1 MSDFWNTLMQ
11 SAFGKTASTEDTAG
25 SIDHFLDSA
34 VDQTLT
40 GNNLEDSRTSSL
52 QSLTQRE
59 RERNALGLPVDAGVR
74 VRFAGALGAVMSYD
88 NPPHPGTEGT
98 VVMVRSA
105 FGDIT
110 NHDSRV
116 FVKWDTGEFCPMD
129 TTHLRR
135 VAGAKQAQSIQLRV
149 SNLGDISEL
158 FSTAGSKE
166 GDLIHKATED
176 LWSVSKEGDQFVIS
190 RLFDDSGQP
199 LKV

>member
-1 MSDFWNTLMQ
+1 MQ
-11 SAFGKTASTEDTAG
+11 SAFGRTAATEDTVG
-25 SIDHFLDSA
+25 SIDHFLGGA

-40 GNNLEDSRTSSL
+40 ATNLEDGRTSSL
-52 QSLTQRE
+52 QALTQRD
-59 RERNALGLPVDAGVR
+59 RERNALGLPVEAGTR

-110 NHDSRV
+110 AHNTRV

-135 VAGAKQAQSIQLRV
+135 SIKQAQSMALRT
-149 SNLGDISEL
+149 SNLGDISSL
-158 FSTAGSKE
+158 FMSAGEKE
-166 GDLIHKATED
+166 GELVHKATKD
-176 LWSVSKEGDQFVIS
+176 LWSVSKDGEDYVIS
-190 RLFDDSGQP
+190 RLFDDGGEP

>member
-25 SIDHFLDSA
+25 SIDHFLDNA

-40 GNNLEDSRTSSL
+40 GNNLEDARTSSL
-52 QSLTQRE
+52 QALTQRE
-59 RERNALGLPVDAGVR
+59 REKNALGLPVDAGVR

-135 VAGAKQAQSIQLRV
+135 VAGAKQAQAVQLRV

-190 RLFDDSGQP
+190 RLFDDSGEP

>member
-25 SIDHFLDSA
+25 SIDHFLDNA

-40 GNNLEDSRTSSL
+40 GNNLEDARTSSL
-52 QSLTQRE
+52 QALTQRE
-59 RERNALGLPVDAGVR
+59 REKNALGLPVDAGVR

-135 VAGAKQAQSIQLRV
+135 VAGAKQAQAVQLRI

-190 RLFDDSGQP
+190 RLFDDSGEP

>member
-25 SIDHFLDSA
+25 SIDHFLDNA

-40 GNNLEDSRTSSL
+40 GNNLEDARTSSL
-52 QSLTQRE
+52 QALTQRE
-59 RERNALGLPVDAGVR
+59 REKNALGLPVDAGVR

-135 VAGAKQAQSIQLRV
+135 VAGAKQAQAVQLRI

-190 RLFDDSGQP
+190 RLFDDSGDP

>member
-25 SIDHFLDSA
+25 SIDHFLDNA

-40 GNNLEDSRTSSL
+40 GNNLEDARTSSL
-52 QSLTQRE
+52 QALTQRE
-59 RERNALGLPVDAGVR
+59 REKNALGLPVDAGVR

-135 VAGAKQAQSIQLRV
+135 VAGAKQAQAVQLRI

-176 LWSVSKEGDQFVIS
+176 LWAVSKEGDQFVIS
-190 RLFDDSGQP
+190 RLFDDSGEP

>member
-25 SIDHFLDSA
+25 SIDHFLDNA

-40 GNNLEDSRTSSL
+40 GNNLEDARTSSL
-52 QSLTQRE
+52 QALTQRE
-59 RERNALGLPVDAGVR
+59 REKNALGLPVDAGVR

-135 VAGAKQAQSIQLRV
+135 VAGAKQAQAVQLRI

-190 RLFDDSGQP
+190 RLFVDSGEP

>member
-25 SIDHFLDSA
+25 SIDHFLDNA

-40 GNNLEDSRTSSL
+40 GNNLEDARTSSL
-52 QSLTQRE
+52 QALTQRE
-59 RERNALGLPVDAGVR
+59 REKNALGLPVDAGVR

-135 VAGAKQAQSIQLRV
+135 VAGAKQAQAVQLRI

-158 FSTAGSKE
+158 FSTAGTNRIAWRS
-166 GDLIHKATED
+166 
-176 LWSVSKEGDQFVIS
+176 W
-190 RLFDDSGQP
+190 DSQKRSADSSLRGQ
-199 LKV
+199 KGV